1 MRRRLPSQRSKFS
14 VESQKGFSFLEL
26 LIVISI
32 GLVIMGFAIPMVQSA
47 LRNYTLNS
55 AATNITR
62 VMQLARYTAIRQGSN
77 ACTVLVGT
85 IFGIDAIDNVAGT
98 PGCDGALDPNAM
110 AIALPS
116 GVSMTDT
123 GPVTTGMNFS
133 TAPVAV
139 ADPFAITF
147 TSRGGTTDSP
157 TVDLIYLTGWGN
169 STAVTVSGAGR
180 ARTWQYNGSTWR

>member
-62 VMQLARYTAIRQGSN
+62 TMQLARYTAIQQGSN
-77 ACTVLVGT
+77 ACTVLVGNT
-85 IFGIDAIDNVAGT
+85 FGADAD
-98 PGCDGALDPNAM
+98 CDGALDPNAM
-110 AIALPS
+110 AVVLPS
-116 GVSMTDT
+116 GVTMTDT
-123 GPVTTGMNFS
+123 GPATTGMNFS
-133 TAPVAV
+133 TDPTAV
-139 ADPFAITF
+139 ASPFTVTF
-147 TSRGGTTDSP
+147 NSRGSTTVAP
-157 TVDLIYLTGWGN
+157 TASLIYLTGWGN

-180 ARTWQYNGSTWR
+180 ARTWQYNGDIWR

>member
-1 MRRRLPSQRSKFS
+1 MKCRLASQRSKFS
-14 VESQKGFSFLEL
+14 VESPRGFSILEL
-26 LIVISI
+26 MIVVTI
-32 GLVIMGFAIPMVQSA
+32 GLILMGFSIPMIQSA
-47 LRNYTLNS
+47 MRNYTLNS

-62 VMQLARYTAIRQGSN
+62 MMQLARYTAIQQGSN
-77 ACTVLVGT
+77 ACTVLAGNM
-85 IFGIDAIDNVAGT
+85 FGADAD
-98 PGCDGALDPNAM
+98 CDGALDPNAM

-116 GVSMTDT
+116 GVTMTGT
-123 GPVTTGMNFS
+123 GPATTGMNFS

-139 ADPFAITF
+139 AAPFAITF